1 VRVSVKLPVPTL
13 AGLIPVSTGVGF
25 RRVTLLEPMAEESAE
40 LVARTVMIFGFGRL
54 PGAV

>member
-1 VRVSVKLPVPTL
+1 MSVKLPVPTL

-54 PGAV
+54 AGAV